1 MKLCIIWLSWAGSPI
16 PEVIKM
22 QKFVLRSKPKKC
34 SKSSNIEK
42 PKI

>member
-1 MKLCIIWLSWAGSPI
+1 MYNMAKLGRIA
-16 PEVIKM
+16 EVIKM